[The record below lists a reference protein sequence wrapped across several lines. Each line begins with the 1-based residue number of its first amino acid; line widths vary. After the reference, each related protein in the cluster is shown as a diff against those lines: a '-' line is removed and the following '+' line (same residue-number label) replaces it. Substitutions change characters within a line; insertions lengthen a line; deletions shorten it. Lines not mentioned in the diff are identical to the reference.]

1 VGRVIG
7 LDVGTK
13 TIGVAMSDP
22 TRMLASPVTTVARQG
37 VQKDVERLVA
47 LMDGRGVDA
56 IVVGLPYELDGAEER
71 SARLARQVGDALAA
85 RAGLPVTY
93 VDERFTSVEASRL
106 LIASG
111 ARRKKRKEVIDQAA
125 AMLILQSFLDHGAWS
140 AAKPPADP

>member
-125 AMLILQSFLDHGAWS
+125 AMLILQSFLDHGDWS

>member
-1 VGRVIG
+1 
-7 LDVGTK
+7 
-13 TIGVAMSDP
+13 
-22 TRMLASPVTTVARQG
+22 VARQG

-125 AMLILQSFLDHGAWS
+125 AMLILQSFLDHGDWS